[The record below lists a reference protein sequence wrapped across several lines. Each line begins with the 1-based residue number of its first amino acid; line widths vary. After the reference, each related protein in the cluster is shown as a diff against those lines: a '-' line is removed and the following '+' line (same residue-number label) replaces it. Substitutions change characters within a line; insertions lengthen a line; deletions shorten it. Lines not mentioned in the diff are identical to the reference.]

1 MARYKLENEMIK
13 IEVDDH
19 GAELKSLIRKD
30 NETEYMWNA
39 DPKYWGRTSPVLFPF
54 VGAVKDGVYR
64 TKGKSF
70 KMGQHGFAR
79 DTDFSLSEQSDNTLW
94 FEMKSNKSTL
104 EKFPYEFLLKIGY
117 RIKSNKVSVIWHV
130 ENIGSET
137 LPFSVG
143 GHPAFNNRKNSKLLF
158 DESDGIRENI
168 ISRTLVNGLSGDEE
182 DSISLNKNY
191 LDVTKKLFDKDALV
205 LENQSIH
212 KVSLCEESG
221 EAYLTLTADCP
232 LMGIWS
238 PVGSDVP
245 FVCIEPWYGRCDSIH
260 FDGELSEREFGNLLE
275 PKKTWEREYSIEAVR

>member
-1 MARYKLENEMIK
+1 MARYKLENEL
-13 IEVDDH
+13 IEVEIDEH
-19 GAELKSLIRKD
+19 GAELKSLVRKD

-39 DPKYWGRTSPVLFPF
+39 DPKYWSRTSPVLFPF
-54 VGAVKDGVYR
+54 VGAVKDSTYR
-64 TKGKSF
+64 TKGKSYS
-70 KMGQHGFAR
+70 MGQHGFAR
-79 DTDFSLSEQSDNTLW
+79 DMAFSLSERTADTLW
-94 FEMKSNKSTL
+94 FELKSNENTL
-104 EKFPYEFLLKIGY
+104 EKFPYEFLFKIGY
-117 RIKSNKVSVIWHV
+117 RIENNKVTVIWHV
-130 ENIGSET
+130 ENIGSEI

-158 DESDGIRENI
+158 DIDGSIK
-168 ISRTLVNGLSGDEE
+168 SRTLVNGLAGDEI
-182 DSISLNKNY
+182 DTIPLNNSF

-221 EAYLTLTADCP
+221 EAYLTLTANCP

-260 FDGELSEREFGNLLE
+260 FDGELSEREFGNLLNPNE
-275 PKKTWEREYSIEAVR
+275 SWEREYSIEAIK

>member
-1 MARYKLENEMIK
+1 MARYKLENEL
-13 IEVDDH
+13 IEVEIDEH
-19 GAELKSLIRKD
+19 GAELKSLVRKD

-54 VGAVKDGVYR
+54 VGAVKDSTYR
-64 TKGKSF
+64 TKGKSYS
-70 KMGQHGFAR
+70 MGQHGFAR
-79 DTDFSLSEQSDNTLW
+79 DMDFSLSEKTTDALW
-94 FEMKSNKSTL
+94 FELKSNENTL
-104 EKFPYEFLLKIGY
+104 EKFPYEFLFKIGY
-117 RIKSNKVSVIWHV
+117 RIENNKVTVIWHV
-130 ENIGSET
+130 ENIGSEI

-158 DESDGIRENI
+158 DIDGSIK
-168 ISRTLVNGLSGDEE
+168 SRTLVNGLAGDEI
-182 DSISLNKNY
+182 DTIPLNNSF

-221 EAYLTLTADCP
+221 EAYLTLTANCP

-260 FDGELSEREFGNLLE
+260 FDDELSEREFGNILNPNE
-275 PKKTWEREYSIEAVR
+275 SWEREYTIEAIK

>member
-1 MARYKLENEMIK
+1 MARYKLENEL
-13 IEVDDH
+13 IEVEIDEH
-19 GAELKSLIRKD
+19 GAELKSLVRKD

-54 VGAVKDGVYR
+54 VGAVKDSTYR
-64 TKGKSF
+64 TKGKSYS
-70 KMGQHGFAR
+70 MGQHGFAR
-79 DTDFSLSEQSDNTLW
+79 DMAFSLSERTADTLW
-94 FEMKSNKSTL
+94 FELKSNENTL
-104 EKFPYEFLLKIGY
+104 EKFPYEFLFKIGY
-117 RIKSNKVSVIWHV
+117 RIENNKVTVIWHV
-130 ENIGSET
+130 ENIGSEI

-158 DESDGIRENI
+158 DIDGSIK
-168 ISRTLVNGLSGDEE
+168 SRTLVNGLAGDEI
-182 DSISLNKNY
+182 DTIPLNNSF

-221 EAYLTLTADCP
+221 EAYLTLTANCP

-260 FDGELSEREFGNLLE
+260 FDGELSEREFGNLLNPNE
-275 PKKTWEREYSIEAVR
+275 SWEREYTIEAVK

>member
-1 MARYKLENEMIK
+1 MARYKLENEL
-13 IEVDDH
+13 IEVEIDEH
-19 GAELKSLIRKD
+19 GAELKSLVRKD

-54 VGAVKDGVYR
+54 VGAVKDSTYR
-64 TKGKSF
+64 TKGKSYS
-70 KMGQHGFAR
+70 MGQHGFAR
-79 DTDFSLSEQSDNTLW
+79 DMDFSLSEKITDALW
-94 FEMKSNKSTL
+94 FELKSNENTL
-104 EKFPYEFLLKIGY
+104 EKFPYEFLFKIGY
-117 RIKSNKVSVIWHV
+117 RIENNKVTVIWHV
-130 ENIGSET
+130 ENIGSEI

-158 DESDGIRENI
+158 DIDGSVK
-168 ISRTLVNGLSGDEE
+168 SRTLVNGLAGDEI
-182 DSISLNKNY
+182 DTIPLNNSF

-221 EAYLTLTADCP
+221 EAYLTLTANCP

-260 FDGELSEREFGNLLE
+260 FDGELSEREFGNLLNPNE
-275 PKKTWEREYSIEAVR
+275 SWEREYSIEAIK

>member
-1 MARYKLENEMIK
+1 MARYKLENEL
-13 IEVDDH
+13 IEVEIDEH
-19 GAELKSLIRKD
+19 GAELKSLVRKD

-54 VGAVKDGVYR
+54 VGAVKDGAYR
-64 TKGKSF
+64 TKGKSYS
-70 KMGQHGFAR
+70 MGQHGFAR
-79 DTDFSLSEQSDNTLW
+79 DMDFSLSEKTTDALW
-94 FEMKSNKSTL
+94 FELKSNENTL
-104 EKFPYEFLLKIGY
+104 EKFPYEFLFKIGY
-117 RIKSNKVSVIWHV
+117 RIENNKVTVIWHV
-130 ENIGSET
+130 ENIDSEI

-158 DESDGIRENI
+158 DIDGSIK
-168 ISRTLVNGLSGDEE
+168 SRTLVNGLAGDEI
-182 DSISLNKNY
+182 DTIPLNNSF

-221 EAYLTLTADCP
+221 EAYLTLTANCP

-260 FDGELSEREFGNLLE
+260 FDGELSEREFGNLLNPNE
-275 PKKTWEREYSIEAVR
+275 SWEREYTIEAIK